1 MKNAIEI
8 KKIDIGEMKSYSN
21 ILIMGKRETGKT
33 YLTTDILFHI
43 NKNIPKGCIMS
54 ATDSRHYANIIPP
67 SYNYDE
73 YNSNIIEKITKDKFE
88 TNKNICSININNNN
102 NPKYHSV
109 NNNNDNNDNNDNDN
123 DSNSFLVLDNCLYDH
138 DWKTKYLRF
147 LLMNSKN
154 FKHTIIVTQ
163 SYPYVTP
170 TIRENFDYIFVLRER
185 NERMRNKI
193 YESFV
198 DNLAL
203 SFESFCQIMDQCT
216 ESYECLVIDNTSV
229 SYKIQEN
236 LFWYKASEHKDFYI
250 NCE

>member
-1 MKNAIEI
+1 MSSNENCIEL

-21 ILIMGKRETGKT
+21 ILIIGRRGTGKT
-33 YLTTDILFHI
+33 FLTTDILFHI

-67 SYNYDE
+67 SCNYDE

-102 NPKYHSV
+102 N
-109 NNNNDNNDNNDNDN
+109 NDNDNDN
-123 DSNSFLVLDNCLYDH
+123 DSNSFLVLDNCLNDH

-170 TIRENFDYIFVLRER
+170 TIRENFDYIFVLREH
-185 NERMRNKI
+185 NVRMRNKI

-198 DNLAL
+198 GNLAL
-203 SFESFCQIMDQCT
+203 SFESFCQIMDQST
-216 ESYECLVIDNTSV
+216 ENYECLVIDNTSV
-229 SYKIQEN
+229 SYKIQEK

-250 NCE
+250 NYE

>member
-1 MKNAIEI
+1 MSSNEKCIEL
-8 KKIDIGEMKSYSN
+8 KKIDIGEMSSYSN
-21 ILIMGKRETGKT
+21 ILIIGRRGTGKT
-33 YLTTDILFHI
+33 FLTTDILFHI

-102 NPKYHSV
+102 N
-109 NNNNDNNDNNDNDN
+109 DNDNDN
-123 DSNSFLVLDNCLYDH
+123 DSNSFLVLDNCLNDH

-154 FKHTIIVTQ
+154 FKHTIIITQ

-198 DNLAL
+198 GNLAL

>member
-1 MKNAIEI
+1 MSSNEKCILL
-8 KKIDIGEMKSYSN
+8 KKIDIGEMSSYSN
-21 ILIMGKRETGKT
+21 ILIIGRRGTGKT
-33 YLTTDILFHI
+33 FLTTDILFHI

-54 ATDSRHYANIIPP
+54 ATDSTHYANIIHP
-67 SYNYDE
+67 SCNYNE
-73 YNSNIIEKITKDKFE
+73 YISYIIEKITKDKFE

-102 NPKYHSV
+102 N
-109 NNNNDNNDNNDNDN
+109 NNNDN
-123 DSNSFLVLDNCLYDH
+123 DSNSFLVLDNCLNDH

-154 FKHTIIVTQ
+154 FKHKMIITQ
-163 SYPYVTP
+163 SQPYGLSGLTP

-198 DNLAL
+198 DNLDL

-236 LFWYKASEHKDFYI
+236 LFWYKANEHKDFYI